1 MTTIAIG
8 SGRFTLVGGAF
19 AHNPLPRIT
28 PLMGDREASTAALT
42 LPLRFGMGR
51 WDCARLD
58 GLAPDARAEAMA
70 GYLRRAKATHWL
82 RHDMTLRTDGAT
94 TLSAGAE
101 AELWRRLEEGTRL
114 SRGQMEDWLR
124 RSFGTPRHHPDLEPW
139 MAQVMPFHSF
149 TLNMGLVP
157 MMIGLR
163 PAEADLPQGVTL
175 MLSVLVDGM
184 YMLDIHGRC
193 GTPPGP
199 MRQALPLRGLAGTTD
214 DAKRWS
220 LNVARLTAKTD
231 PRLSSLLGRLRRL

>member
-51 WDCARLD
+51 WDCERLD

-124 RSFGTPRHHPDLEPW
+124 RSFGTPPYAYVKTRRLER
-139 MAQVMPFHSF
+139 AQKLLA
-149 TLNMGLVP
+149 TTDVP
-157 MMIGLR
+157 IKVVALDCGFCDQAHLTRMFSGEFGVT
-163 PAEADLPQGVTL
+163 PAEF
-175 MLSVLVDGM
+175 
-184 YMLDIHGRC
+184 
-193 GTPPGP
+193 
-199 MRQALPLRGLAGTTD
+199 
-214 DAKRWS
+214 
-220 LNVARLTAKTD
+220 
-231 PRLSSLLGRLRRL
+231 RRRAH